1 MESFALSFASMLLA
15 LAVVLGLAYVVLR
28 VIRARMQPRA
38 TGPSGQDEA
47 LRFVRALPV
56 GAKERVVI
64 VEHRGERWMLGV
76 TAGGI
81 STIAHWPGTP
91 TSQALQGTTPPAV
104 PPAPPSITPSSI
116 PNDVGNNPN

>member
-15 LAVVLGLAYVVLR
+15 LVIVLGLAYVVLR
-28 VIRARMQPRA
+28 VMRARMQPRA
-38 TGPSGQDEA
+38 QGIGSDDV

-64 VEHRGERWMLGV
+64 VEHRGARWMLGV

-81 STIAHWPGTP
+81 NTIAHWP
-91 TSQALQGTTPPAV
+91 LEGTTPVTGGSTPASGDKER
-104 PPAPPSITPSSI
+104 P
-116 PNDVGNNPN
+116 

>member
-15 LAVVLGLAYVVLR
+15 LSVVLALAWVLLKVMR
-28 VIRARMQPRA
+28 SRLSPRA
-38 TGPSGQDEA
+38 AGRAGGDDA
-47 LRFVRALPV
+47 IRFVRALSV

-81 STIAHWPGTP
+81 STLAHWRAGESSP
-91 TSQALQGTTPPAV
+91 TFEGSDDVADQGR
-104 PPAPPSITPSSI
+104 S
-116 PNDVGNNPN
+116 

>member
-1 MESFALSFASMLLA
+1 MESFALNFTGTMLA
-15 LAVVLGLAYVVLR
+15 LTVVIAVAWFALR
-28 VIRARMQPRA
+28 LLRDRLQP
-38 TGPSGQDEA
+38 GPKAGQGAGDA

-81 STIAHWPGTP
+81 STIAHWPETGAGLP
-91 TSQALQGTTPPAV
+91 MH
-104 PPAPPSITPSSI
+104 
-116 PNDVGNNPN
+116 N

>member
-15 LAVVLGLAYVVLR
+15 LAIVLGLAYVVLR
-28 VIRARMQPRA
+28 FMRGRMQPR
-38 TGPSGQDEA
+38 GPQGSSSDDA

-64 VEHRGERWMLGV
+64 VEHRGARWMLGV

-81 STIAHWPGTP
+81 STIASWPRDAATPSLEGGTP
-91 TSQALQGTTPPAV
+91 MPEMARGSTERP
-104 PPAPPSITPSSI
+104 
-116 PNDVGNNPN
+116 

>member
-15 LAVVLGLAYVVLR
+15 LGVVIALAWFALR
-28 VIRARMQPRA
+28 LLRDRMQPRVKDGSA
-38 TGPSGQDEA
+38 SDDA

-64 VEHRGERWMLGV
+64 VEHRGARWMLGV

-81 STIAHWPGTP
+81 STLAQWPASSPSPLDDAART
-91 TSQALQGTTPPAV
+91 AV
-104 PPAPPSITPSSI
+104 VS
-116 PNDVGNNPN
+116 DVSR

>member
-15 LAVVLGLAYVVLR
+15 LAIVLGLAWVVLR
-28 VIRARMQPRA
+28 VLRARMQPRGKPGNS
-38 TGPSGQDEA
+38 TDDA

-64 VEHRGERWMLGV
+64 VEHRGSRWMLGV

-81 STIAHWPGTP
+81 STIAFWPRQAAATDHEGDTP
-91 TSQALQGTTPPAV
+91 MGDLASGDAARP
-104 PPAPPSITPSSI
+104 
-116 PNDVGNNPN
+116 

>member
-1 MESFALSFASMLLA
+1 M
-15 LAVVLGLAYVVLR
+15 
-28 VIRARMQPRA
+28 RARLQPRA
-38 TGPSGQDEA
+38 AGGRGDDDT

-81 STIAHWPGTP
+81 STIAHWAAPSP
-91 TSQALQGTTPPAV
+91 ADARAQGDDAGR
-104 PPAPPSITPSSI
+104 S
-116 PNDVGNNPN
+116 

>member
-15 LAVVLGLAYVVLR
+15 LAIVIGLAWVVLR
-28 VIRARMQPRA
+28 LLRARMQPRA
-38 TGPSGQDEA
+38 SPGDGPDES
-47 LRFVRALPV
+47 LRFVRALVV

-81 STIAHWPGTP
+81 SSIAHWPAAP
-91 TSQALQGTTPPAV
+91 TDAGRP
-104 PPAPPSITPSSI
+104 
-116 PNDVGNNPN
+116 